1 MEQIHVKEFI
11 TVHRIVFNRQAAGE
25 DRVGVTTLV
34 GLRQPEFNCNVLSLS
49 TQSPNASSLISTL
62 YHRLNCLETLPFTPA
77 MANTYI
83 THIWQGL
90 PRTVRSQAS
99 KRLRSKQF
107 HNETKPGKTL
117 FPEALHISGKLRMAL
132 WRNLAN
138 ILSAWKAI

>member
-11 TVHRIVFNRQAAGE
+11 TVRRIVFNRQAAGE

-49 TQSPNASSLISTL
+49 TQSSNASSLISTL
-62 YHRLNCLETLPFTPA
+62 YHRLNCSETLPFTAA

-132 WRNLAN
+132 
-138 ILSAWKAI
+138 